1 MENVN
6 KKQSFKFLFKT
17 ELLDHFIK
25 ICILAAAIL
34 LFLFHYHIYRYPGI
48 SEETTN
54 NFLACILCIIIDCFI
69 LIGSI
74 IILGLIYMLSYFI
87 VDLYDYFIFC
97 KRLLYLPLSKEE
109 MNKNDIFSI
118 KDYLNYLIELSTF
131 EYLNGFYSSKFYYN
145 EDYKILIFNSII
157 ESFSAEEINNIDEET
172 MPEYTKLFDKTF
184 RYYSKNEF
192 LDYNKKNK

>member
-1 MENVN
+1 
-6 KKQSFKFLFKT
+6 
-17 ELLDHFIK
+17 
-25 ICILAAAIL
+25 
-34 LFLFHYHIYRYPGI
+34 
-48 SEETTN
+48 
-54 NFLACILCIIIDCFI
+54 
-69 LIGSI
+69 
-74 IILGLIYMLSYFI
+74 MLSYFI

-145 EDYKILIFNSII
+145 DDYKILIFNSII

-172 MPEYTKLFDKTF
+172 MPEYTKLFNKTF

-192 LDYNKKNK
+192 LDYYNKKNK